1 MNMKSYKNIKIF
13 HQGRGGYIECE
24 SLHFDI
30 EMMAS
35 GPTFAIY
42 FPRRKYDKKI
52 ARIREQL
59 EAFVLTEPTNY
70 ELSYFDSPHNLYG
83 GMTVNERL
91 CIAEVMN
98 DYEVAISRDD
108 YNQVASI
115 LADLDLDQE
124 NIQAIIAEERKRKS

>member
-1 MNMKSYKNIKIF
+1 MKSYKNINVI

-24 SLHFDI
+24 GFRFDI
-30 EMMAS
+30 EMMAN

-59 EAFVLTEPTNY
+59 EVFVATDPLNY
-70 ELSYFDSPHNLYG
+70 EISDYDSPHNLYG

-91 CIAEVMN
+91 CIAEVMD
-98 DYEVAISRDD
+98 DYETAIACND
-108 YNQVASI
+108 YNQAACI

-124 NIQAIIAEERKRKS
+124 NIQAIVAEERRRKG